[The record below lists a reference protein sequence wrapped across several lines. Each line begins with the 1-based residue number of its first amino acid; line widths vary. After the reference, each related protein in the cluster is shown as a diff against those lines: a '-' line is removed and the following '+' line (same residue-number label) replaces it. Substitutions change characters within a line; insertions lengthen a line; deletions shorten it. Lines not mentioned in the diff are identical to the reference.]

1 MFLVNENGILT
12 ENNNNYFK
20 LNNICEIYLKI
31 LKTKKG
37 DTMEVKEIMVE
48 GVETIGEN
56 ETLEAALKKSTEEGE
71 GGSLIVEKNGE
82 VVGIV
87 TTWDILEAIGSKD
100 NLKDVKVHDTME
112 THLVTVH
119 SDTPVEKA
127 AKEMADHG
135 IWRLPVEEAG
145 QIVGI
150 VSATDILIDRIRK
163 IM

>member
-1 MFLVNENGILT
+1 M
-12 ENNNNYFK
+12 
-20 LNNICEIYLKI
+20 EIR
-31 LKTKKG
+31 
-37 DTMEVKEIMVE
+37 DIMVE
-48 GVETIGEN
+48 VVETISEN
-56 ETLEAALKKSTEEGE
+56 ETLETALKKLTEECE

-87 TTWDILEAIGSKD
+87 TTWDILEAIGNND
-100 NLKDVKVHDTME
+100 NLKNVKVHDTME

-119 SDTPVEKA
+119 IDTPIEKA

-135 IWRLPVEEAG
+135 IWRLPIEEAG

-150 VSATDILIDRIRK
+150 VSATDILIDRIGK

>member
-1 MFLVNENGILT
+1 
-12 ENNNNYFK
+12 
-20 LNNICEIYLKI
+20 
-31 LKTKKG
+31 
-37 DTMEVKEIMVE
+37 MEVKEIMVE
-48 GVETIGEN
+48 GVETISED
-56 ETLEAALKKSTEEGE
+56 ETLETALKKSTEEGE
-71 GGSLIVEKNGE
+71 GGSLIVEKKGK

-87 TTWDILEAIGSKD
+87 TTWDILEAIGD
-100 NLKDVKVHDTME
+100 NANLKNAKVHDTME

-127 AKEMADHG
+127 AKEMVDHG

-150 VSATDILIDRIRK
+150 VSATDILVDRIRK